1 MAAPKRLA
9 ERTTTIEP
17 LTSSATFAV
26 FGAPPPALVAVPAD
40 AVQLSPMRPGSAAL
54 EDCEAGQFAALAMLA
69 PPGTVERRYT
79 LALGLRAV
87 EPGGMFTALAPKD
100 RGGSRL
106 KKELEAFGCAL
117 YETVKSHHRIC
128 ALKRPAVIT
137 GLSEAVAAGAPRT
150 IEPFGLT
157 SQPGVFSWD
166 RIDPGTALLARTLPT
181 LSGKGADLGSGIG
194 YLARAVLTAPSV
206 QHIALID
213 LDRRAVDAARLNV
226 IDPRAEILWADV
238 TNADAPLSGLDFVV
252 TNPPFHDGGSED
264 RRLGQAFI
272 RRAAAALRKGGAL
285 WLVANRHLP
294 YETVLAD
301 LFTTVEVKAEQSGYK
316 VFEARK

>member
-1 MAAPKRLA
+1 M
-9 ERTTTIEP
+9 TIENLSP
-17 LTSSATFAV
+17 SDSAATSAV
-26 FGAPPPALVAVPAD
+26 YGTPPPALATVAPD
-40 AVQLSPMRPGSAAL
+40 AVQLSPTIPGSASL
-54 EDCEAGQFAALAMLA
+54 EACDAGRFAALTMLS

-79 LALGLRAV
+79 LALALRAV
-87 EPGGMFTALAPKD
+87 EPGGLFTAMALKD

-106 KKELEAFGCAL
+106 KKELEVFGCAP
-117 YETVKSHHRIC
+117 YETVKAHHRIC
-128 ALKRPAVIT
+128 ALKRPAEIV
-137 GLSEAVAAGAPRT
+137 GLDQAIADGAPRV
-150 IEPFGLT
+150 IEPFGLW

-181 LSGKGADLGSGIG
+181 LSGKGVDLGCGIG

-206 QHIALID
+206 QHVTLID

-226 IDPRAEILWADV
+226 TDSRAQTLWADA
-238 TNADAPLSGLDFVV
+238 TNGDAPLSGLDFVV

-272 RRAAAALRKGGAL
+272 RRAASALRKGGAL

-294 YETVLAD
+294 YETVLGD
-301 LFTTVEVKAEQSGYK
+301 LFTTVEVKAEQGGYK
-316 VFEARK
+316 IFEARK